1 MDGASPLPLPRIV
14 ALMRASTGAA
24 VGEVRALGELA
35 RVAPAPGEWCANE
48 ILGHLLEADGRGF
61 VGRIRAIISE
71 DGPRFEAWD
80 QPAVAAA
87 RRDDERDPESIV
99 AEFLAERAEGLRFV
113 AALDPASMAR
123 LGVHP
128 RVGELS
134 VSDLLHEWVH
144 HDREHLAQ
152 LLAASRSF
160 AWPAM
165 GNARR
170 FSDPSA

>member
-1 MDGASPLPLPRIV
+1 MQ
-14 ALMRASTGAA
+14 ASTDAA

-35 RVAPAPGEWCANE
+35 RVAPAPGEWCANQ
-48 ILGHLLEADGRGF
+48 ILGHLVEADRRGF
-61 VGRIRAIISE
+61 VGRIRTVVRE
-71 DGPRFEAWD
+71 DRPRFAAWD

-87 RRDDERDPESIV
+87 RRDDERDPESV
-99 AEFLAERAEGLRFV
+99 VVEFLAERAEGIRFV
-113 AALDPASMAR
+113 AALDPASMVR

-128 RVGELS
+128 RVGELR
-134 VSDLLHEWVH
+134 VAELLHEWVH

-152 LLAASRSF
+152 LLAASQSF

>member
-1 MDGASPLPLPRIV
+1 MQV
-14 ALMRASTGAA
+14 STAA
-24 VGEVRALGELA
+24 AAGEVRALAELA
-35 RVAPAPGEWCANE
+35 RVAPAPGEWCANQV
-48 ILGHLLEADGRGF
+48 LGHLVEADRRGF
-61 VGRIRAIISE
+61 VGRIRTVVRE
-71 DGPRFEAWD
+71 DRPRFEAWD

-87 RRDDERDPESIV
+87 RRDDERDPESV
-99 AEFLAERAEGLRFV
+99 VVEFLAERTEGIRFV
-113 AALDPASMAR
+113 AALDPASILR

-134 VSDLLHEWVH
+134 VAELLHEWVH

-160 AWPAM
+160 AWAAM